1 MKIKICG
8 LRSLTD
14 IQIVNKYLPDY
25 AGFVFAPSKR
35 QVNQIQARELINVL
49 SSEIIPV
56 GVFVNLALHELQEI
70 VTVSQIKVIQLHGD
84 ETPAYLRKLKKS
96 LPQLEVWRA
105 IRATSAQQILDALS
119 SSADKILVDS
129 FVPGE
134 YGGAGKLANWE
145 ALADIKASKP
155 LILAGGLSPENI
167 SAACKL
173 NNIWGV
179 DVSSG
184 VETNLVKDSNKIE
197 KFIELVRGR

>member
-35 QVNQIQARELINVL
+35 QVNQIQARELISVL

-56 GVFVNLALHELQEI
+56 GVFVNLALPELQEI

-96 LPQLEVWRA
+96 LPL
-105 IRATSAQQILDALS
+105 QQ
-119 SSADKILVDS
+119 
-129 FVPGE
+129 
-134 YGGAGKLANWE
+134 
-145 ALADIKASKP
+145 
-155 LILAGGLSPENI
+155 
-167 SAACKL
+167 
-173 NNIWGV
+173 
-179 DVSSG
+179 
-184 VETNLVKDSNKIE
+184 NLRK
-197 KFIELVRGR
+197 